1 MTADESPAADIAAL
15 RLDILRRTVPA
26 IYRGV
31 TWEGLRPEQKPGDL
45 AAWLGNAAGRHLFLA
60 GPAGTGKT
68 HAATAVAFRFLAERG
83 GQVAWWSVPSL
94 LDALRPG
101 QAGDVET
108 TWQRVRTADLL
119 VLDDL
124 AHTRPTEWAVERMW
138 MLADARVGAE
148 LRTVITTNAT
158 WDDLTATWGAA
169 TMDRFRSGT
178 MVVKLAGESM
188 RRPLW

>member
-1 MTADESPAADIAAL
+1 VGGAAAGAE
-15 RLDILRRTVPA
+15 A
-26 IYRGV
+26 
-31 TWEGLRPEQKPGDL
+31 GDL
-45 AAWLGNAAGRHLFLA
+45 EAWLANPGGRHLFLA

-68 HAATAVAFRFLAERG
+68 HAATAVAFRYLAERG

-108 TWQRVRTADLL
+108 TWQRVRAADLL

-158 WDDLTATWGAA
+158 WDDLTGDVGCGDDGPVPGRDDGREA
-169 TMDRFRSGT
+169 R
-178 MVVKLAGESM
+178 GESM

>member
-1 MTADESPAADIAAL
+1 MTDTDAAADIAAL

-26 IYRGV
+26 IYRGI
-31 TWEGLRPEQKPGDL
+31 TWEGLRAEQQATKL
-45 AAWLGNAAGRHLFLA
+45 ALWLDNPAGRHLFLI

-68 HAATAVAFRFLAERG
+68 HAATAVAFRYLAEHG

-101 QAGDVET
+101 QGDTET
-108 TWQRVRTADLL
+108 TWARVRTADLL

-158 WDDLTATWGAA
+158 WDDLTSTWGAA
-169 TMDRFRSGT
+169 TMDRFRAGT

>member
-1 MTADESPAADIAAL
+1 MTDTDAAADIAQL

-31 TWEGLRPEQKPGDL
+31 TWEGLRPEQKPTDL
-45 AAWLGNAAGRHLFLA
+45 EAWLGNPAGRHLFLA

-68 HAATAVAFRFLAERG
+68 HAATAVAFRFLAESGRT
-83 GQVAWWSVPSL
+83 VAWWSVPSL

-101 QAGDVET
+101 QGDTET
-108 TWQRVRTADLL
+108 TWGRVRAADLL

-158 WDDLTATWGAA
+158 WDDLTSTWGAA
-169 TMDRFRSGT
+169 TMDRFRAGT